1 MERLKNTL
9 NVVSIIA
16 TIIIVLIGAP
26 IIRRLTNVEQE
37 MPGMRKDIAENSKSA
52 IEIKTGQE
60 GLCKQVDEIADD
72 VKYIRRNIPVGN
84 K

>member
-37 MPGMRKDIAENSKSA
+37 MPEMRKNIAENSKSA
-52 IEIKTGQE
+52 IEIKTSQE

>member
-1 MERLKNTL
+1 MERLKKAVDIFVVIVAIITALLIAPVSQRL
-9 NVVSIIA
+9 NS
-16 TIIIVLIGAP
+16 
-26 IIRRLTNVEQE
+26 VEQE
-37 MPGMRKDIAENSKSA
+37 IPGMRKDIAENSKSA